1 LVLVNEIVEDN
12 LDDRTE
18 ENRPKRLLDNEE
30 DIARTIKRIEN
41 KDIYITDRLSNPKE
55 VPYQDVQPQST
66 IFKPM
71 QGMFRKGVQ
80 YNMKIIIRGDI
91 RTGKTTLFN
100 RLQGDSFK
108 EDYVTTPQIQ
118 VANIQWNYNQ
128 TNDVIK
134 VEIWDVV
141 DKGINPA
148 SISKRPNLSDGTG
161 LKIENDQVA
170 STSPVQQA
178 TELSPDQLTLD
189 AATINVYR
197 NTHGIILLF
206 DITKTWT
213 FDYAIKELKSI
224 PRNMAVLLLG
234 NFSDLS
240 SQRAIPQSQVY
251 QAIADCNR
259 IRVTE
264 YPTANMIRYVET
276 SMLTGFG
283 LEYIHKYFGVP
294 FLQLQR
300 DILRQQLELK
310 TKELATLLDTLDNCE
325 QIPSSARKLPE
336 PKQMEDN
343 FVQEKSSLK
352 EQWEK
357 DFQDFSQVSG
367 AEITDE
373 IVKPLSPK
381 LNLSQSTSSSL
392 KSKLKAATPDI
403 AIIEDFDAGKLE
415 DDFFDDTS
423 DPSFVQS
430 LNLPSKV
437 DVQKQDDFDL
447 SNPMVTADEDLVG
460 DVYNDMEETEGGNKT
475 TNIRQSLGFNGDLN
489 DVWKLRHTSN
499 SSAIIASDSSDDD
512 LITGAKHMN
521 LLERRPS
528 NATSL
533 IEKSRLSQ
541 ELRALREESNFLDPE
556 TSKYPEHVLSMINNP
571 YLESDNTG
579 VSNSSKV
586 HHSFD
591 MEEYTP
597 MTFGTPS
604 AYEEIGEGQDNPW
617 LEGDSNQQIKDA
629 NISSPTTQSRELVFN
644 YPVEQKSSNDHL
656 NRNSESAKD
665 EMHHKNLHLHHPKPF
680 DEELISSSPWGG
692 LNKSNIQSLQN
703 TEDSLLDAYIK
714 SMKKEKTK
722 EQSIT
727 ETANKIP
734 KKKKKKKSKDSN
746 TKEENNN
753 ETKKEKSKKKKQK
766 SIEGEVNGGLTF
778 REKKTSTKKAVT
790 K

>member
-1 LVLVNEIVEDN
+1 MVRFSKEI
-12 LDDRTE
+12 
-18 ENRPKRLLDNEE
+18 
-30 DIARTIKRIEN
+30 
-41 KDIYITDRLSNPKE
+41 S
-55 VPYQDVQPQST
+55 YQDAQPQST
-66 IFKPM
+66 ILKPM

-80 YNMKIIIRGDI
+80 YNI
-91 RTGKTTLFN
+91 N
-100 RLQGDSFK
+100 RLQGDAFK
-108 EDYVTTPQIQ
+108 EDYVTTSQIQ

-141 DKGINPA
+141 DKGINPT
-148 SISKRPNLSDGTG
+148 SSSKRPNLSNGTG

-224 PRNMAVLLLG
+224 PVNMAVLLLG

-259 IRVTE
+259 LRVTE
-264 YPTANMIRYVET
+264 YPTANMVRYVET
-276 SMLTGFG
+276 SMLNGFG

-310 TKELATLLDTLDNCE
+310 TKELAILLDTLDNCE
-325 QIPSSARKLPE
+325 QIPSSARKLHSISDNVDNVPE
-336 PKQMEDN
+336 SKRIFHKLEMEQDML
-343 FVQEKSSLK
+343 VQEKSSIK
-352 EQWEK
+352 DQWDK
-357 DFQDFSQVSG
+357 DYQDFSLQESG
-367 AEITDE
+367 GEITGD
-373 IVKPLSPK
+373 IVEPISPK
-381 LNLSQSTSSSL
+381 LNLAQSTSTSL
-392 KSKLKAATPDI
+392 KSKGPKAATPNI
-403 AIIEDFDAGKLE
+403 AIIEEFDAGQLE
-415 DDFFDDTS
+415 DDFFDDTP
-423 DPSFVQS
+423 DPSFAQPP
-430 LNLPSKV
+430 NHPPKV
-437 DVQKQDDFDL
+437 EEQEQDDLDL

-460 DVYNDMEETEGGNKT
+460 DVSNDMEETEDGNKT
-475 TNIRQSLGFNGDLN
+475 TNIRQPPSFNDDLN
-489 DVWKLRHTSN
+489 DVWKRQNSN
-499 SSAIIASDSSDDD
+499 ASALIVSDSSDDD
-512 LITGAKHMN
+512 LITGAKQMN

-528 NATSL
+528 NAASL

-571 YLESDNTG
+571 YLESDNMG
-579 VSNSSKV
+579 VSNSSQG
-586 HHSFD
+586 HHTFVDSSFD

-617 LEGDSNQQIKDA
+617 LERESNQQVKDT
-629 NISSPTTQSRELVFN
+629 NVSSTTHQSRKEIFFN
-644 YPVEQKSSNDHL
+644 SPVGQNSSTDHR
-656 NRNSESAKD
+656 NRNSESAKG
-665 EMHHKNLHLHHPKPF
+665 EMHNQHLHLHHPKSF

-692 LNKSNIQSLQN
+692 LDKSNIQSSQN
-703 TEDSLLDAYIK
+703 TEDSLLDTYIK
-714 SMKKEKTK
+714 
-722 EQSIT
+722 
-727 ETANKIP
+727 N
-734 KKKKKKKSKDSN
+734 
-746 TKEENNN
+746 
-753 ETKKEKSKKKKQK
+753 
-766 SIEGEVNGGLTF
+766 EVNGGVNI
-778 REKKTSTKKAVT
+778 REKKTSSKKGVT